1 MQALVPLFDSLSP
14 AFAGPCFIRIS
25 AILAGLVKLHNIIDC
40 KAMPSQCRSML
51 KNFVWEMGS
60 GVSKQNATTI
70 VNNGTATVRQKH
82 VVLSTLNLSESCDTI
97 IAVLCTQVS
106 CIPF

>member
-70 VNNGTATVRQKH
+70 GGRPLITLWHGSSTTPKTMFCVAHNN
-82 VVLSTLNLSESCDTI
+82 NYC
-97 IAVLCTQVS
+97 
-106 CIPF
+106 